1 MEPVLAPP
9 GASRSML
16 AAMSPMPSVFK
27 VAAVQD
33 APIFL
38 DCNATVAKACDRIAR
53 AASDGAQLV
62 VFPEAFVPAYPDWL
76 WAVPARERSMLDDL
90 YAELLDQSIDVP
102 GPVTDVLGQA
112 AQRAGVHVVIGVN
125 ERNTEASGSSLYN
138 TLLFFDAGGRLLGK
152 RRKLVPTG
160 CERMVWAPGDGST
173 FQVFDTALG
182 KIAGLIC
189 WESYMPLARYAAY
202 AWGTQIYVAATW
214 DRGDP
219 WLATLRHIAREG
231 RVFVIGCCQAVR
243 RDDIP
248 DRYAFK
254 KLYPQ
259 DREWINAGDSAV
271 VGPDGRW
278 IAEPLHAAQGIVM
291 AEIDVRQALG
301 SRWIFDAAGHYARP
315 DVFELIINRAAHP
328 MLRTIERDEAGEPA
342 AKARPPSRP
351 KLRRPRAK
359 PTAKRRAR
367 R

>member
-1 MEPVLAPP
+1 M
-9 GASRSML
+9 RSI
-16 AAMSPMPSVFK
+16 PSVFK

-33 APIFL
+33 APVFL
-38 DCNATVAKACDRIAR
+38 DCSATVAKACQWIAR

-76 WAVPARERSMLDDL
+76 WAVPARERAMLNDL
-90 YAELLDQSIDVP
+90 YAELLEQSIDVP
-102 GPVTDVLGQA
+102 GPVTDVIGQA

-125 ERNTEASGSSLYN
+125 ERNAEASGSSLYN
-138 TLLFFDAGGRLLGK
+138 TLLFFGADGRLLGK
-152 RRKLVPTG
+152 RRKLVPTA

-182 KIAGLIC
+182 TIAGLIC
-189 WESYMPLARYAAY
+189 WENYMPLARYATY

-254 KLYPQ
+254 KLYPA
-259 DREWINAGDSAV
+259 DREWINAGDSAIV
-271 VGPDGRW
+271 APDGRW
-278 IAEPLHAAQGIVM
+278 LAEPLHEAQGLVM
-291 AEIDVRQALG
+291 AEIDIRQALG
-301 SRWIFDAAGHYARP
+301 SRWMFDAAGHYARP
-315 DVFELIINRAAHP
+315 DVFELIVRREAHP
-328 MLRTIERDEAGEPA
+328 MMRIIEGNEAPDSAG
-342 AKARPPSRP
+342 KADPPSKPNR
-351 KLRRPRAK
+351 RRPRVK
-359 PTAKRRAR
+359 PPAKRRPR